1 MLKLQ
6 PLVALFSRFIS
17 RIFDPAALNPGV
29 RRREVLSWAGYDFAN
44 SGYTTVVLTA
54 VFNAYFVSVVA
65 NGADW
70 RTAAW
75 TVTLAVSNTA
85 VMIAMPIIGAYAD
98 LHARKQWLL
107 RLSTIGCV
115 ASTAALAL
123 AGRGDVAIAVVAV
136 VISNFFFQVGVS
148 LIGAFLPEIARP
160 NALGKVSGWGWSFGY
175 LGGLA
180 TLAVCLAY
188 VMWAQGQGRAA
199 EDFVP
204 VTMLITAGIFALA
217 SLPTLFIL
225 KERAIPQSQA
235 SLEVVRSSMSRLAS
249 TLKNIGRYRD
259 FARLLV
265 CGAFYQ
271 AGVAVVIALAAIYAD
286 EVMQFSYNQ
295 TIMLV
300 LVVNITA
307 AIGAF
312 AFGYMQDLL
321 GHKQALALTLVLW
334 IAMTAV
340 ASLATT
346 ATLFWISAN
355 LAGLAMGSSQSA
367 GRAMVGLFAPPT
379 RLAEFY
385 GLWTL
390 AVQVAAIV
398 GPLTYGVVVYLTD
411 NNHRLGM
418 MITGGFF
425 VIGLLL
431 IASIDIERGR
441 AAKEAAA

>member
-1 MLKLQ
+1 M
-6 PLVALFSRFIS
+6 P
-17 RIFDPAALNPGV
+17 IFDPAALNPGV
-29 RRREVLSWAGYDFAN
+29 RPREVLSWAGYDFAN

-70 RTAAW
+70 GTLAW
-75 TVTLAVSNTA
+75 TVTLAVSNA
-85 VMIAMPIIGAYAD
+85 GVMIAMPVIGAYAD
-98 LHARKQWLL
+98 LRARKQWLL

-115 ASTAALAL
+115 LSTAALAL
-123 AGRGDVAIAVVAV
+123 AGRGDVAIAVVAIV
-136 VISNFFFQVGVS
+136 VSNFFFQVGVS

-180 TLAVCLAY
+180 TLMICVGY
-188 VMWAQGQGRAA
+188 VMWAGGQGKQA
-199 EDFVP
+199 EDYVP
-204 VTMLITAGIFALA
+204 VTMLITAAIFAVA
-217 SLPTLFIL
+217 ALPTLFVL
-225 KERAIPQSQA
+225 KERAVAQA
-235 SLEVVRSSMSRLAS
+235 KGSFSVVRDSMSRLGV
-249 TLKNIGRYRD
+249 TLKHIGRYRD
-259 FARLLV
+259 FARLLL
-265 CGAFYQ
+265 CSAFYQ
-271 AGVAVVIALAAIYAD
+271 AGVAVVIALAAIYAQQ
-286 EVMQFSYNQ
+286 VMNFSPLQ
-295 TIMLV
+295 TMLLV
-300 LVVNITA
+300 AVVNITA

-312 AFGYMQDLL
+312 AFGYVQDAL
-321 GHKQALALTLVLW
+321 GHKRALALTLLLW
-334 IAMTAV
+334 IAMTV
-340 ASLATT
+340 IASFATT
-346 ATLFWISAN
+346 PALFWVSAN

-367 GRAMVGLFAPPT
+367 GRAMVGVFAPLA

-390 AVQVAAIV
+390 SVQAAAIV
-398 GPLTYGVVVYLTD
+398 GPLTYGAVVYLTG

-441 AAKEAAA
+441 RAAVDAGA

>member
-1 MLKLQ
+1 M
-6 PLVALFSRFIS
+6 P
-17 RIFDPAALNPGV
+17 IFDRAALNPGV

-54 VFNAYFVSVVA
+54 VFNAYFVAVVA

-70 RTAAW
+70 GTPAW
-75 TVTLAVSNTA
+75 TLTLAVSNTA

-115 ASTAALAL
+115 LSTAALAL
-123 AGRGDVAIAVVAV
+123 AGREDVAIAVVAI

-160 NALGKVSGWGWSFGY
+160 TALGKVSGWGWSFGY

-188 VMWAQGQGRAA
+188 VIYAQGQGRDP
-199 EDFVP
+199 EHFVP

-217 SLPTLFIL
+217 ALPTLFIL
-225 KERAIPQSQA
+225 KERAVPQSQA
-235 SLEVVRSSMSRLAS
+235 SLEVVRSALSRLAT
-249 TLKNIGRYRD
+249 TLKNIGRYQD

-271 AGVAVVIALAAIYAD
+271 AGVAVVIALAAIYAH
-286 EVMQFSYNQ
+286 EVMKFSYNQ
-295 TIMLV
+295 TIVLV

-312 AFGYMQDLL
+312 AFGYVQDLL
-321 GHKQALALTLVLW
+321 GHKQALALTLLLW

-346 ATLFWISAN
+346 STLFWISAN

-367 GRAMVGLFAPPT
+367 GRAMVGVFAPPT

-398 GPLTYGVVVYLTD
+398 GPLTYGAVVYMTD

-431 IASIDIERGR
+431 IASIDIGRGR
-441 AAKEAAA
+441 RAALEAAV

>member
-1 MLKLQ
+1 M
-6 PLVALFSRFIS
+6 P
-17 RIFDPAALNPGV
+17 IFDPAALNPGV
-29 RRREVLSWAGYDFAN
+29 RPREVLSWAGYDFAN

-70 RTAAW
+70 ATLAW
-75 TVTLAVSNTA
+75 TLTLAVSNAA
-85 VMIAMPIIGAYAD
+85 VMIAMPMIGAYAD
-98 LHARKQWLL
+98 LRARKQWLL
-107 RLSTIGCV
+107 RISTVGCV
-115 ASTAALAL
+115 AATAALAL
-123 AGRGDVAIAVVAV
+123 AGRGDVAIAVGAI

-160 NALGKVSGWGWSFGY
+160 HALGKVSGWGWGFGY

-180 TLAVCLAY
+180 TLLVCFGY
-188 VMWAQGQGRAA
+188 VTWAGGRGQQA
-199 EDFVP
+199 EDYVP

-217 SLPTLFIL
+217 ALPTLFIL
-225 KERAIPQSQA
+225 EERAVPQAKA
-235 SLEVVRSSMSRLAS
+235 SLGVVRDSLSRLAS
-249 TLKNIGRYRD
+249 TLKHIKHYRD
-259 FARLLV
+259 FARLLL
-265 CGAFYQ
+265 CSMFYQ
-271 AGVAVVIALAAIYAD
+271 AGVAVVIALAAIYAQ
-286 EVMQFSYNQ
+286 EVMNFTLLQ
-295 TIMLV
+295 TMLLV
-300 LVVNITA
+300 IVVNITA

-312 AFGYMQDLL
+312 AFGYVQDAL
-321 GHKQALALTLVLW
+321 GHKRALTLTLLLW
-334 IAMTAV
+334 IAMTV
-340 ASLATT
+340 IASFATT
-346 ATLFWISAN
+346 PGLFWLSAN

-367 GRAMVGLFAPPT
+367 GRAMVGVFAPTT

-390 AVQVAAIV
+390 SVQVAAIV
-398 GPLTYGVVVYLTD
+398 GPLTYGAVVYLTD

-441 AAKEAAA
+441 AAREAAA